1 MPETK
6 RVKRLAPY
14 HRNELDFYFA
24 THESTFGLTSTFG
37 AFVGL
42 AQTGVMVSGG
52 GKDPEARITDRKFG
66 GAPRDARDP
75 EAFAQDGDVARVRR
89 VYVRLAPLA
98 SHNTATF
105 QALALHHGPYDWHGH
120 YTRIEP
126 GTWDKLDKALC
137 ANGPAYQNRVGVLF
151 LSATLQARHAA
162 RVASLA
168 SKAPKPKAEPEKLAK
183 GKRKPKA
190 TQGSTIADTLLA
202 LVRADDHETLRAIR
216 REGEALL
223 LAAWAAYAE
232 QCPAGRTLVDADED
246 ARPVRQRVAR
256 LSRSRRAASVTGRVS
271 SAEVDA
277 WA

>member
-24 THESTFGLTSTFG
+24 THESTLGLTSTFG

-66 GAPRDARDP
+66 P
-75 EAFAQDGDVARVRR
+75 DGDVARVRR

-162 RVASLA
+162 RVALLA
-168 SKAPKPKAEPEKLAK
+168 SKATKPKAEPEKPAK